1 MIRVEL
7 PTILYKRGGSW
18 PGPLDRHG
26 NQTTFSTLACD
37 TMEQVEAALAD
48 GWHLNS
54 WTACDQAGPWDDEVV
69 EAQAVEVAQEPEPE
83 PEPADDAPP
92 TRAEMLEQAAKLNLR
107 VDRRWSD
114 ETLLAKINAAMAATA
129 PAPAPAPAPTDD
141 DPI

>member
-7 PTILYKRGGSW
+7 PTILYKRGGTW
-18 PGPLDRHG
+18 PGPLDRYG
-26 NQTTFSTLACD
+26 NATTFSTLACD

-54 WTACDQAGPWDDEVV
+54 WTACDQAGPWDEEVV
-69 EAQAVEVAQEPEPE
+69 EAEVVEVAPELEPA
-83 PEPADDAPP
+83 PADDAPP
-92 TRAEMLEQAAKLNLR
+92 TRAEMMQQAELLGLK

-114 ETLLAKINAAMAATA
+114 ETLLAKINAAMAAA
-129 PAPAPAPAPTDD
+129 PAPADD

>member
-7 PTILYKRGGSW
+7 PTILYKRGGTW
-18 PGPLDRHG
+18 IGPLDRYG

-37 TMEQVEAALAD
+37 TMEQVEAALAE

-69 EAQAVEVAQEPEPE
+69 EAEVVEVT
-83 PEPADDAPP
+83 PEPAAEPADNAPP
-92 TRAEMLEQAAKLNLR
+92 TRAEMMQQAELLGLK

-129 PAPAPAPAPTDD
+129 PAPAPAPTDD

>member
-1 MIRVEL
+1 MTIQL
-7 PTILYKRGGSW
+7 PTILYKRGGTW
-18 PGPLDRHG
+18 PGPLDRYG

-69 EAQAVEVAQEPEPE
+69 EPPAAEPVS
-83 PEPADDAPP
+83 DAPP
-92 TRAEMLEQAAKLNLR
+92 TRAEMLEQAAKIGLR

-114 ETLLAKINAAMAATA
+114 ETLLEKIGAAMSKAPATA
-129 PAPAPAPAPTDD
+129 DE